1 MVQVRALGAY
11 LPSLIPE
18 NGEKG
23 AVVKCYSTMDRKGR
37 KIAKSM
43 EIIMRVDLGHRMRC
57 AKEEVSSITYQATA
71 IKRAMNSRANESER
85 FRGAIL

>member
-23 AVVKCYSTMDRKGR
+23 AVVKCYSAIDRKGR
-37 KIAKSM
+37 KIAKRM
-43 EIIMRVDLGHRMRC
+43 EIIMRVDIGHTMHC
-57 AKEEVSSITYQATA
+57 AKEEVPSITYQATA
-71 IKRAMNSRANESER
+71 NINTASRETA
-85 FRGAIL
+85 

>member
-23 AVVKCYSTMDRKGR
+23 AVVKCYSAMDRKGR
-37 KIAKSM
+37 KIAKRM
-43 EIIMRVDLGHRMRC
+43 KIIMKVDIGHRMRC
-57 AKEEVSSITYQATA
+57 AEEEVPSITYQATTNTVKA
-71 IKRAMNSRANESER
+71 KCGDLSD
-85 FRGAIL
+85 L

>member
-23 AVVKCYSTMDRKGR
+23 AVVKCYSAMDRKGR
-37 KIAKSM
+37 KIAKRM
-43 EIIMRVDLGHRMRC
+43 EIIMRVDLSHRMRC
-57 AKEEVSSITYQATA
+57 AKEEVPSITYQATVN
-71 IKRAMNSRANESER
+71 RHTHN
-85 FRGAIL
+85 

>member
-23 AVVKCYSTMDRKGR
+23 AVVKCYSAMDRKGR
-37 KIAKSM
+37 KIAKRM
-43 EIIMRVDLGHRMRC
+43 EIIMRVDLDHTIHC
-57 AKEEVSSITYQATA
+57 AEEEVPSITYQATA
-71 IKRAMNSRANESER
+71 NTPP
-85 FRGAIL
+85 